1 MAEITGSRA
10 YERFTGPQIA
20 KILDTKPLAYDSC
33 ERISLISSFAC
44 SLFLGDYADID
55 YADAS
60 GMNLMDIKSK
70 QWDSTCLKVSI
81 KKIQIQNFT
90 ILIL

>member
-20 KILDTKPLAYDSC
+20 KLYDQTPNVYNKT
-33 ERISLISSFAC
+33 ERISLISSFVC
-44 SLFLGDYADID
+44 CLFLGKYADID

-60 GMNLMDIKSK
+60 GMNLMDIKTKKWS
-70 QWDSTCLKVSI
+70 QICLKVI
-81 KKIQIQNFT
+81 FNLF
-90 ILIL
+90 

>member
-20 KILDTKPLAYDSC
+20 KIVDQRPGLYDIT

-44 SLFLGDYADID
+44 SLFLGDYADVD

-60 GMNLMDIKSK
+60 GMNLMDIKTKDWS
-70 QWDSTCLKVSI
+70 DSCIKVSFQT
-81 KKIQIQNFT
+81 IQT
-90 ILIL
+90 